1 MSASEAYR
9 IHEHRDPRTVVMSRL
24 KDNRL
29 SVKISGKLYLCDLV
43 LLEEGSFNRVY
54 AVSTAPRIPNGTDP
68 YVVIRIAKVDET
80 SAQKR
85 KDTHEKELATGLRLA
100 EEGICPRIF
109 MNLQVILEDE
119 RQLVTFGTAIERYD
133 CSLADVQSCPILM
146 KLVFV
151 EGNGESLLVDLYAR
165 ASATKWCVD
174 TKPGNVVVRLPK
186 GGQEPRSGLS
196 LALIDVDPFFCNEKG
211 ANKYIQ
217 TQGQSPLRD
226 LDSALC
232 NLGKDTNLSES
243 ALLVA
248 AMSLLVHVTVS
259 ALEYTYYERGFGFPY
274 IEITLVLMRNWNKIC
289 IMLRNDTRREQG
301 RYINDNTAVHRVI
314 VSRWKHAR
322 YKGHFDLTDTDQL
335 YMFLASVVV
344 CRESRILRACTKER
358 RPDLYRNI
366 IALTLGY
373 TREQYR
379 SKLVAVQMS
388 ESIEAW
394 EAIMKREVTEAL
406 SPTQCGITKCTV
418 HHNGQHFGRNRR
430 AQKRKRQKLNEKK
443 SKKKTIRGPKRRI
456 S

>member
-1 MSASEAYR
+1 MSTIEAYR
-9 IHEHRDPRTVVMSRL
+9 IQDHRDPRTVVMSVL
-24 KDNRL
+24 EGNRL
-29 SVKISGKLYLCDLV
+29 SVKISDKRYFCDLV

-54 AVSTAPRIPNGTDP
+54 AISTAPHIPNGTDP
-68 YVVIRIAKVDET
+68 DVVIRIAKVDAT
-80 SAQKR
+80 AFDLKKR
-85 KDTHEKELATGLRLA
+85 SKNHEKELATGLRLA
-100 EEGICPRIF
+100 KEGICPKIF
-109 MNLQVILEDE
+109 MNLQVELTGAPTE
-119 RQLVTFGTAIERYD
+119 QALTFGTAIERYD
-133 CSLADVQSCPILM
+133 CSLMDVQSCPILM

-165 ASATKWCVD
+165 ASATAWCVD

-196 LALIDVDPFFCNEKG
+196 LALIDVDPFFCNEKD

-217 TQGQSPLRD
+217 NQGPLRD

-232 NLGKDTNLSES
+232 NLGKDTNLGES

-259 ALEYTYYERGFGFPY
+259 ALEYIYYERGFGFSY

-289 IMLRNDTRREQG
+289 IMLGNDQEGKIG
-301 RYINDNTAVHRVI
+301 RYINDNTDVHRVI
-314 VSRWKHAR
+314 RSRQEHVD

-335 YMFLASVVV
+335 YMLLASVVV
-344 CRESRILRACTKER
+344 CRESRILRACTKQR

-379 SKLVAVQMS
+379 SKLAEVKMS

-394 EAIMKREVTEAL
+394 DAIMKREVTEAL
-406 SPTQCGITKCTV
+406 SPTQCGITNCTV

-443 SKKKTIRGPKRRI
+443 SKKKQ
-456 S
+456 